1 MTGEETFRGI
11 MTKKLVVLFLSL
23 CMLCACGKNKVIG
36 IPETTERQPEPAV
49 VAGMD
54 KEFYSGLAIGLVI
67 AVVGMGLTWYFAN
80 KIINRQSRAN
90 MIRTTSAIDG
100 AIQLMDATA
109 GLQPPDHNRIRNLT
123 NTLIQEQD
131 PGKSIKEYQNC
142 VGQYL
147 KAYKHFSDLH
157 QDNVLKLCTE
167 AINILCWSAIQN
179 PIFND
184 IPDTLLLLRNY
195 IQQTCAR
202 TRTAFN
208 PNAELAWPQV
218 LVPPQEVAQ

>member
-1 MTGEETFRGI
+1 MKRIF
-11 MTKKLVVLFLSL
+11 VLLLSL
-23 CMLCACGKNKVIG
+23 CILCACGKNKVIG

-90 MIRTTSAIDG
+90 MIRTTAAIDG
-100 AIQLMDATA
+100 AIQLMDATG

-123 NTLIQEQD
+123 NTLTQEQD
-131 PGKSIKEYQNC
+131 PGKAIEEYQNC

-147 KAYKHFSDLH
+147 KAYKYFSDLH
-157 QDNVLKLCTE
+157 QDNVVKLCTE

-208 PNAELAWPQV
+208 SNVELAWPQV